1 MDVSP
6 IYLHSNPLFFNL
18 PVYRLNLL
26 LIEWVTKMR
35 SGSNSVEDHPQLTH
49 NGHPVD
55 GALVGA
61 GLLWPPY
68 SRGDCITL
76 LKTSNLE
83 RCEST
88 T

>member
-1 MDVSP
+1 MYHLSTYIVVVT
-6 IYLHSNPLFFNL
+6 FNL

-35 SGSNSVEDHPQLTH
+35 PGSNSIEDHPQLTH

-61 GLLWPPY
+61 GLMW

-76 LKTSNLE
+76 FKTSNLE